1 MPVHPD
7 VPEIDVIWTD
17 EPDLHAP
24 VGARGVGEIEIT
36 GVGAVVA
43 DAVFNATG
51 KRARSADHVDKVM

>member
-1 MPVHPD
+1 
-7 VPEIDVIWTD
+7 
-17 EPDLHAP
+17 